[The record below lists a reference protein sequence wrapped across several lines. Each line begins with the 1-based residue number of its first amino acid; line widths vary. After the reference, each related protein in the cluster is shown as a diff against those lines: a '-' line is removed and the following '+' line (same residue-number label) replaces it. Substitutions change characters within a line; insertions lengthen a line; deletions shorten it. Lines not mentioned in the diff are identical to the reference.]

1 MPDKSLQPVS
11 YTETPMVGIIMGS
24 ISDAPTMKPAAE
36 ALDELGIAHED
47 RIVSAHRTPSRLSE
61 YADHADESGFRVII
75 AGAGGAAH
83 LPGMISSL
91 TTIPVVGVP
100 IMTYVDK
107 GTGGRSSAFGGLDAL
122 LSISEMPS
130 GSPVG
135 TMGVNKARSA
145 GIYAAM
151 ILANEFPE
159 IRAALKDAKL
169 NRYRHVVQESEDL
182 QRRGLSS
189 KLT

>member
-1 MPDKSLQPVS
+1 MS
-11 YTETPMVGIIMGS
+11 YTDKAMVGIIMGS

-36 ALDELGIAHED
+36 ALDELRIAHED
-47 RIVSAHRTPSRLSE
+47 RIVSAHRTPSLLPE
-61 YADHADESGFRVII
+61 YADHAEKSKFRVII

-83 LPGMISSL
+83 LPGMISSF

-107 GTGGRSSAFGGLDAL
+107 GTGGRTSAFGGLDAL

-135 TMGVNKARSA
+135 AMGVNKARSA

-151 ILANEFPE
+151 ILANEFPD
-159 IRAALKDAKL
+159 IRSALKYAKL
-169 NRYRHVVQESEDL
+169 HRHRHVVQESEDL

-189 KLT
+189 ETQ

>member
-1 MPDKSLQPVS
+1 MPYASLQPVS

-36 ALDELGIAHED
+36 ALDELRIAHED
-47 RIVSAHRTPSRLSE
+47 RIVSAHRTPSRLYE
-61 YADHADESGFRVII
+61 YADRAEKSGFRVII

-83 LPGMISSL
+83 LPGMISSF

-151 ILANEFPE
+151 ILANEFPD
-159 IRAALKDAKL
+159 IRSALKEAKSQ
-169 NRYRHVVQESEDL
+169 RYYHVVQESEDL

-189 KLT
+189 KPR